1 VGLRGLELRANHAVA
16 TNRSPAGA
24 HLADFLGSNV
34 AELPKNPPER
44 TGNQLQKERY
54 YRKFRAPRG
63 ALRFLPCRLDR
74 RGGASVVRHEAVI
87 NLTEDLNV
95 KICGEAVTLK
105 ICIVRVVCRTSAG
118 PEASMLPRRANSPTG
133 RALFRSRGGTL
144 RLEAAILSRMPSSR
158 LFDLNSDE
166 NG

>member
-74 RGGASVVRHEAVI
+74 RGGASVVRREAVI

-105 ICIVRVVCRTSAG
+105 ICIVRQLPDVPSTLQVPWRNLALRGRNFVADALKSA
-118 PEASMLPRRANSPTG
+118 
-133 RALFRSRGGTL
+133 L
-144 RLEAAILSRMPSSR
+144 RLK
-158 LFDLNSDE
+158 
-166 NG
+166 